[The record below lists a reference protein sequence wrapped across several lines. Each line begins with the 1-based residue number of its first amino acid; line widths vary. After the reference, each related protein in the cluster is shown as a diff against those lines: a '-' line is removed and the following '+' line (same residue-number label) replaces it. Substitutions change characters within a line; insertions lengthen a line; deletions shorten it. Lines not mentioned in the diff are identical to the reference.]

1 MQTFWQDLTYG
12 ARLMI
17 KKPWFTI
24 IAVMTLALGIGA
36 NTAIF
41 SIVHAALLRPLP
53 YEKPERLVMIWE
65 RNLTRGLEHSQ
76 ASPVTYTDWREQK
89 QIFDQIAGWWYPQV
103 NLTDTGSDPQRVRT
117 IDVTDAFFDVLGTRP
132 TLGRGFKAG
141 EDRPGGE
148 RLAVIGH
155 ELWQRRYH
163 ADPKIVGQSINLDG
177 RSYSVIGVMPPGFN
191 YPNETEVWCPLGW
204 EPRQHS
210 RNARF
215 FEVIARL
222 KDGVSLKQAQAE
234 MDALSNRIAQENPQS
249 NKDWSAVVVS
259 LRDQLVGDFRMAL
272 LVLFGAVGL
281 VLLIACANVANLL
294 LARAGA
300 REKEVAIRLAIG
312 ATRWRLL
319 RQLLTESVLLAF
331 LGGVLG
337 LLLAAWGAEALLQI
351 NPVEIPRLNNFSLN
365 GQILGFTLG
374 ISLLTG
380 LIFGIAPALQA
391 SKPDV
396 NRTLKEGG
404 RDAQTGG
411 RRIRSVLIVAE
422 VALAVVLLV
431 GAGLLLKS
439 FMRLQR
445 VDSGF
450 DPTNVLTFNLQ
461 LPASSYRDWNQVSEF
476 YSRVVARLRVV
487 PGVRS
492 VDASAFLPLEG
503 GWPTKFVIQGQ
514 PSVQNEEPVA
524 QHRPV
529 TEASFQTMGIPLR
542 RGRPFDDRDRAET
555 PGVVIVNDALAR
567 RYFPNEDPIGK
578 RITTSSRQYGPLGRV
593 MPTSL
598 EMEIVGLVGD
608 EKNSSLSKTAEPA
621 VYFSHRQFSYRSMS
635 IVVRTQVEPLSLVNS
650 LRNEVWALDKNL
662 PISNVKTM
670 EQRQGDAIA
679 QARFSAF
686 LLGLFAVLALLLA
699 AIGIYGVISYT
710 IEQRTREI
718 GVRMALGANTTD
730 VLKLVVGQ
738 GLALISAGIGV
749 GIVAAFGLTRLI
761 SGLLYGVQ
769 TTDPLTFVVMPALLA
784 LVALFACYLPA
795 RRATKVDPMIALR
808 YE

>member
-1 MQTFWQDLTYG
+1 
-12 ARLMI
+12 
-17 KKPWFTI
+17 
-24 IAVMTLALGIGA
+24 
-36 NTAIF
+36 
-41 SIVHAALLRPLP
+41 
-53 YEKPERLVMIWE
+53 
-65 RNLTRGLEHSQ
+65 
-76 ASPVTYTDWREQK
+76 
-89 QIFDQIAGWWYPQV
+89 
-103 NLTDTGSDPQRVRT
+103 
-117 IDVTDAFFDVLGTRP
+117 
-132 TLGRGFKAG
+132 
-141 EDRPGGE
+141 
-148 RLAVIGH
+148 
-155 ELWQRRYH
+155 
-163 ADPKIVGQSINLDG
+163 
-177 RSYSVIGVMPPGFN
+177 
-191 YPNETEVWCPLGW
+191 
-204 EPRQHS
+204 
-210 RNARF
+210 
-215 FEVIARL
+215 
-222 KDGVSLKQAQAE
+222 
-234 MDALSNRIAQENPQS
+234 
-249 NKDWSAVVVS
+249 
-259 LRDQLVGDFRMAL
+259 
-272 LVLFGAVGL
+272 L

-337 LLLAAWGAEALLQI
+337 LLLAAWGSEALLQI
-351 NPVEIPRLNNFSLN
+351 NPVEIPHLKDFSLN

-374 ISLLTG
+374 ISLITG

-404 RDAQTGG
+404 RDSQTGG
-411 RRIRSVLIVAE
+411 RRIRSLLIVAE

-476 YSRVVARLRVV
+476 YSLAIARLKVV

-492 VDASAFLPLEG
+492 ADAAAFLPLEG
-503 GWPTKFVIQGQ
+503 GWLTKFVIQGQ
-514 PSVQNEEPVA
+514 PPVQNEEPVA

-529 TEASFQTMGIPLR
+529 TVGYFQTMGIPLR
-542 RGRPFDDRDRAET
+542 RGRHFDDRDRPES
-555 PGVVIVNDALAR
+555 PGVVIINDALAR

-578 RITTSSRQYGPLGRV
+578 RITTWSRQYGPLGRV
-593 MPTSL
+593 MTGSL

-635 IVVRTQVEPLSLVNS
+635 VVVRTQVEPLGLVNA
-650 LRNEVWALDKNL
+650 LRNEVWALDRNL

-710 IEQRTREI
+710 VEQRTREI
-718 GVRMALGANTTD
+718 GVRMALGANTAD

-738 GLALISAGIGV
+738 GLALISAGIAA
-749 GIVAAFGLTRLI
+749 GIVAAFALTRLI

-769 TTDPLTFVVMPALLA
+769 TTDPLTFVIMPALLA

-795 RRATKVDPMIALR
+795 RRATRVDPMIALR